1 MSRTLNTKRN
11 IITSYL
17 NTLISFLFSFI
28 SRALIIRILGSSYL
42 GLSSLFTSILQVLS
56 MAELGFSAAV
66 IYNMYAPLARGDTKT
81 VCALLNFYRKV
92 YAVIACVICVF
103 GVLLAPFLHLLIKGS
118 YPPDINLYLLYFLY
132 LGNTVSSYIF
142 FAYKTALLNALQRLD
157 ISKIAYTIAS
167 ILQYIAQIIALLLFK
182 SYYLFVIFLL
192 LGTVLKNVL
201 TAYLADRYFPQ
212 YQPIGLIP
220 LAVRRDI
227 ISRVK
232 GLMICSIASVT
243 TTTLDSI
250 ALSAF
255 IGLKSVAIYNNY
267 LLIFTGVGTFIA
279 MIRTAMQ
286 ASVGNSVALE
296 TTEKNYA
303 DMLLWQFMFSFI
315 ATWCAT
321 CMFCLYQPFMEMWMG
336 RDMLLQDFDIVVICA
351 WFFTGII
358 QHSFF
363 LYLAGTGSWWELRW
377 PYTMGGVTNLVMN
390 ILLAKLWGISGVLF
404 ASLVSGIVFALV
416 WQCNIIFRIY
426 FRRSTWQFYRRLIFY
441 GMVCFLSC
449 YASYLF
455 LNHLRFG
462 GIIGLAI
469 RLLVCTVVSVG
480 LQLLIYSKFSFSARE
495 MKRARGFVSI

>member
-103 GVLLAPFLHLLIKGS
+103 GVLLAPFLKFLIKGS
-118 YPPDINLYLLYFLY
+118 YPSDINLYLLYFLY

-167 ILQYIAQIIALLLFK
+167 ILQYLGQIIALLLFR
-182 SYYLFVIFLL
+182 SYYLFVVFLL
-192 LGTVLKNVL
+192 LGTIVKNVL

-212 YQPIGLIP
+212 YQPVGIIP
-220 LAVRRDI
+220 LPIRQDI

-267 LLIFTGVGTFIA
+267 LLIFKGVGTFIA

-363 LYLAGTGSWWELRW
+363 LYLAGTGSWWA
-377 PYTMGGVTNLVMN
+377 G
-390 ILLAKLWGISGVLF
+390 
-404 ASLVSGIVFALV
+404 
-416 WQCNIIFRIY
+416 
-426 FRRSTWQFYRRLIFY
+426 
-441 GMVCFLSC
+441 
-449 YASYLF
+449 
-455 LNHLRFG
+455 
-462 GIIGLAI
+462 
-469 RLLVCTVVSVG
+469 
-480 LQLLIYSKFSFSARE
+480 
-495 MKRARGFVSI
+495 